1 MSAFERV
8 VIPSFRREHRLAKGL
23 KTIKMA
29 DLVVSAIRSAM
40 IDGSLKEGD
49 RLPRE
54 LELIELFGVSRGV
67 IRESLKLLESQRL
80 ITIQRG
86 AHGGAVVCQAPE
98 LAVGE
103 STLVTL
109 QLQKATL
116 GDYYQASCVIVPRA
130 ARLAAEHRPQE
141 AGQALMKQV
150 AIQQEFWRQGDEDR
164 VSRVN
169 AEYNGHIL
177 QQCGNKTLV
186 IMDVPLRRAV
196 GKIIGEIHQLFKRE
210 AGTDYTKF
218 IARALEANQHVASLI
233 KAGEVQATENFWED
247 YMRSSGDY
255 FFSKVSPE
263 RTLSSQF

>member
-1 MSAFERV
+1 MSEFETV
-8 VIPSFRREHRLAKGL
+8 VIPCFRREYQLAKGL
-23 KTIKMA
+23 KTTKIA

-54 LELIELFGVSRGV
+54 PELIELFGVSRGV
-67 IRESLKLLESQRL
+67 VRESLKLLESQRL

-86 AHGGAVVCQAPE
+86 AHGGAVVCQDPE

-141 AGQALMKQV
+141 AGLVLMEQV
-150 AIQQEFWRQGDEDR
+150 ALQQELWQRGDEDR

-169 AEYNGHIL
+169 AVYNSHIL

-186 IMDVPLRRAV
+186 IMDVPLRQAV
-196 GKIIGEIHQLFKRE
+196 GRIIGEIHQLFKRE
-210 AGTDYTKF
+210 AGVAYTDF
-218 IARALEANQHVASLI
+218 IARALEANQQVAGLI
-233 KAGEVQATENFWED
+233 EAGKASAAERFWED
-247 YMRSSGDY
+247 YMKSSGDY

-263 RTLSSQF
+263 RTLAP